1 MNAHLTLLCA
11 MRAAGPHS
19 GVPQHDELQEHLQD
33 RFSEVGKSAWAEF
46 AHVQRVASGIWGAEA
61 TAHFGQVLRAAR
73 VSVKTKRKTDWQLA
87 EDAIE
92 RLPRPWRD
100 ALRGHGE
107 LSKRGERVK
116 GARLWSA
123 AHLRNVALA
132 LGRWANHCHAS
143 GLPQTPTGASLDA
156 YSRAVANR
164 TTARTAA
171 DYAARILSG
180 FSIIAPGFSS
190 EACDFVAQDWK
201 ERAAEEGCST
211 KTGSQLVGAR
221 RIYDLGFE
229 LIDSARERP
238 VRGPQAA
245 KEFRNGILLALAT
258 ALPQR
263 ARAMSALA
271 SGTTLQLIGDHTV
284 RIWLPAR
291 LLKLPEDQKNGE
303 PFERL
308 LTSQKLYAA
317 VEEYLEKFRPIFD
330 DGTFLFPS
338 SLNRGEAVTEKHLG
352 RLAGDLTARA
362 FGVRVSLHRLRD
374 NVATEVSEHLSAGGR
389 KAAYL
394 LGHKDERTTR
404 RHYDHSQ
411 GIAVAQEFIDLL
423 EERRADVPDLA
434 LRMR

>member
-1 MNAHLTLLCA
+1 MNAHLTLLRA
-11 MRAAGPHS
+11 MRAAGPYS
-19 GVPQHDELQEHLQD
+19 RVPQHGELQEHLQD
-33 RFSEVGKSAWAEF
+33 RFAAVGKTAWAEF
-46 AHVQRVASGIWGAEA
+46 ANVQRVAAGIWGAEA

-73 VSVKTKRKTDWQLA
+73 VSAKTKRKTDWQLA
-87 EDAIE
+87 EEAVE
-92 RLPRPWRD
+92 TLPSPWRE
-100 ALRGHGE
+100 ALSGHGA
-107 LSKRGERVK
+107 LSKQGERVK
-116 GARLWSA
+116 GTRIWSA

-132 LGRWANHCHAS
+132 LGRWANHCQTS
-143 GLPQTPTGASLDA
+143 GLPLTPTGASLDA
-156 YSRAVANR
+156 YARAVANR
-164 TTARTAA
+164 ATARTAA

-201 ERAAEEGCST
+201 ERAAKEGCTT
-211 KTGSQLVGAR
+211 KTGAQLVGAR

-229 LIDSARERP
+229 LMDAARVRP
-238 VRGPQAA
+238 VRGTQAA

-271 SGTTLQLIGDHTV
+271 SGTTLQLIGDHTI

-308 LTSQKLYAA
+308 LTCQKLYEA

-338 SLNRGEAVTEKHLG
+338 SLNRGEAVTEQHLG
-352 RLAGDLTARA
+352 RLAGDLTERA

-374 NVATEVSEHLSAGGR
+374 NVATDASEYLSTGGR

-394 LGHKDERTTR
+394 LGHKDERTTQ

-411 GIAVAQEFIDLL
+411 GIAVAQEFIDLV
-423 EERRADVPDLA
+423 EARRASMPELA
-434 LRMR
+434 L